1 MRISIIAAFVLLS
14 LAPAWAAQKS
24 VTLAVPGM
32 TCPACPVTLK
42 KALLK
47 QPGVSAVAV
56 RYPEKKLVVDYDDA
70 KTSSAE
76 IMKDTASVG
85 FPSTVAK

>member
-1 MRISIIAAFVLLS
+1 MKIVAGFVAIGIIL
-14 LAPAWAAQKS
+14 
-24 VTLAVPGM
+24 
-32 TCPACPVTLK
+32 
-42 KALLK
+42 
-47 QPGVSAVAV
+47 GVSAVAV